1 MFDDDGNLSPD
12 LEWMLQSEQ
21 IKVDS
26 LIETLV
32 TSYYQHIYSLA
43 LSRLSYPE
51 EAHRAAQDSL
61 IQVITQKMEFRGDTN
76 VTEWIGTISS
86 RIIAERLSNIKKLSF
101 LNPRLISSI
110 RAQQPGDTLSDR
122 QIQFAII
129 EIKSKVK
136 GSRISRSNW
145 AYLQLIGLTCFVIF
159 VAYFL
164 FNPNNPFFT
173 DKPGDLSSL
182 SDETSIHG
190 DIESPLSF
198 RGKSYSTRDIP
209 RGSIVEGKLPPLTTF
224 SSSREIN
231 ERIQLSSQQWKTMWA
246 DITVNFY
253 GPAGYVGPPHSER
266 HQLWIDQVGGAFQI
280 IGPPQGI
287 PDSIEQ
293 IILSHK
299 NSPTWL
305 GFSGTTDYAKL
316 GSQFPW
322 FSIKTE
328 TVFLFPFAINYL
340 FNTIDQDFF
349 LNASLSVIGKEIIA
363 DRESVIIGITS
374 PENNTLGKI
383 WLDTQIGIILKEQ
396 YYDPLEFEKV
406 IIESSL
412 RRFRFDDSTPTR
424 SNRPENSTQAPRD
437 HLPELPGLPEQT
449 SSNKLNYPM
458 LGFQFR
464 SPPSNFDLS
473 QSRISFVKA
482 ERAVPAGEETGE
494 YHIFADDYFLGDI
507 EMINPLRLI
516 CDRSLDG
523 SKLVLSEWFVFPTD
537 VTNNIYLFDL
547 HEASLVR
554 LDIPNTI
561 IYRVSFSPDN
571 ASVIAAGYEELDG
584 QNKFYLIN
592 TTTGDYELLPIQ
604 TGFGNVTW
612 SPDGSEIAV
621 LDLSFSP
628 TDFKSSPRIRVFD
641 VKTGVEKRRFSSKQ
655 VSQGAPKLEV
665 FLDGWTAEFH
675 SQLQDISLCSSPP

>member
-145 AYLQLIGLTCFVIF
+145 AYLQLIGLTCFVIL

-266 HQLWIDQVGGAFQI
+266 HQLWIDQFGGAFQI

-374 PENNTLGKI
+374 PDNNTLGKI

-437 HLPELPGLPEQT
+437 HLPEIPGLPEQT

-571 ASVIAAGYEELDG
+571 TSVIAAGYEELDG

-641 VKTGVEKRRFSSKQ
+641 VKTGAEKRRFISKQ